1 MGQVL
6 VAIEAT
12 PMNQAQLHMVVDI
25 KLVIIQ
31 LLKVLAMEQGWGH
44 IQRMELAIQVIL
56 VAGVNTFN
64 QHWVRTEWHDE
75 VEVHILVHQGVL
87 PRIQAGPLLIIVT
100 IVKIKGG
107 FHYLYSTFR
116 MT

>member
-6 VAIEAT
+6 VVIKAT
-12 PMNQAQLHMVVDI
+12 PMKQVLVHMVVDI

-44 IQRMELAIQVIL
+44 IQRMELAIQDIL
-56 VAGVNTFN
+56 VAGVNTAN
-64 QHWVRTEWHDE
+64 RYWVRTEWHDE
-75 VEVHILVHQGVL
+75 VEVHTLVRRGVL
-87 PRIQAGPLLIIVT
+87 RRIQAGPLLIIVT

-107 FHYLYSTFR
+107 FHYLYSTYQ